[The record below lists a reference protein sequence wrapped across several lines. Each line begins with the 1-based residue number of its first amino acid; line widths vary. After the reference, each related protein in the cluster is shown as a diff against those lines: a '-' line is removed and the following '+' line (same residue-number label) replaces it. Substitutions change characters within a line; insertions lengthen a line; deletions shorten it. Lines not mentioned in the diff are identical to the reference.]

1 MMREMK
7 TKPILLVAWM
17 LGLIL
22 HAQPEAK
29 PAPAPAIP
37 AAPARTDPRDLII
50 RYEVFSVAPAR
61 AAVMLRE
68 KPSDRKFYEALVT
81 SLASGEVIQEELTVI
96 RGRSGN
102 KARTQSIR
110 EYIYPTE
117 FMPSMV
123 TTSSAKTKEEIPLKA
138 ASPEVVVPAAPTA
151 FETRDTGLTI
161 EIETTMGEDRS
172 SVELRMVS
180 EHVGLAERSKWGR
193 GTSEIEMP
201 YFESQRITTHMM
213 ILMGVP
219 TLVGTPNPPPVSKMT
234 PDRVWFAFATIKLN
248 QK

>member
-1 MMREMK
+1 MRAMK

-17 LGLIL
+17 WGLVL

-29 PAPAPAIP
+29 PTPLPTEE
-37 AAPARTDPRDLII
+37 AAPDRTPPRDLVI
-50 RYEVFSVAPAR
+50 RYEAFSVAPAR

-68 KPSDRKFYEALVT
+68 KPSDRKFYEALVA
-81 SLASGEVIQEELTVI
+81 SLASGEAIQEELTVI

-102 KARTQSIR
+102 KARTRSNR

-117 FMPSMV
+117 FIPSMV

-161 EIETTMGEDRS
+161 EIEPTMGENRS
-172 SVELRMVS
+172 SVELRMFYD
-180 EHVGLAERSKWGR
+180 HVGLAERSKWGR

-201 YFESQRITTHMM
+201 YFESQRITTHML
-213 ILMGVP
+213 IPMGVP
-219 TLVGTPNPPPVSKMT
+219 TLVGTPNPPPVSKIT

-248 QK
+248 QR